1 MKYPHLILKNPLG
14 ISTKINT
21 SRYRKNKNKNKKVVV
36 KDYSF
41 QKERL
46 KHSHEDFKQK
56 RNLRKLQRTIELPYI
71 LEYIEINFFDQF
83 NNDIPNKDYYKET
96 FGLIPVSQRAF

>member
-21 SRYRKNKNKNKKVVV
+21 SRGWNDKNEEVVV

-41 QKERL
+41 QKKQL

-56 RNLRKLQRTIELPYI
+56 RDLR
-71 LEYIEINFFDQF
+71 
-83 NNDIPNKDYYKET
+83 
-96 FGLIPVSQRAF
+96 